1 MPDAAHVGYL
11 SAGLDV
17 RIACGHRHVD
27 ARIVMAMTRYS
38 IRITRTAAMCCA
50 AVLAV
55 SLLLVALRTSAAR
68 AQGGVAMVTGYNG
81 YDELGDGGATG
92 GGGRF
97 WPELVPGLSNV
108 VSASTSYYDTLALLS
123 NGTVEGWGYNGFGE
137 LGDGT
142 TEEQS
147 TPVQI
152 PGLSEV
158 TEIAGGFHHGLALL
172 LTGTVEAW
180 GENEH
185 GQLGDGATEER
196 PTLTPTP
203 VPDLSNAVAISA
215 GCFDSFALLANGTV
229 EAWGANGNGQLGGG
243 PTNKPHKLPEQIP
256 GLENVVAI
264 SAGCEYTIAL
274 LADGTVEA
282 WGCNRYHERGDGE
295 LGGKCTAEQ
304 LTPAPIPG
312 LSNVVAISTGADF
325 GLALLDNGTVE
336 GWGYDEHGE
345 LGDGGP
351 KEQFAPEPIPDLSE
365 VVAISAGADFGLAL
379 LDNGTVEGWGNN
391 LYGEL
396 GDLTSSERLFSEE
409 LAFPNVAIGLAHGV
423 LSYDTLV
430 IEGARASVSSTAL
443 AFGTEVVDAQS
454 PTQTL
459 VVTNAG
465 PAPLTISG
473 DSLSGP
479 GASAFAELSDAC
491 QGATLPPAG
500 ACAIE
505 YAFAPSAVGGASA
518 TVAISSSATPALR
531 SVALT
536 GSGTSI
542 GAGLARGAADGAP
555 SLSRL
560 VLSSSRFRAAH
571 DGASVLPATNSRG
584 TLVSYSDSQAAITT
598 FAVQRELSGVRVRTG
613 KSKSCASSRRRRRPR
628 GRRLESCLYFRTLG
642 SFTHADAR
650 GANRLRFSGRIAG
663 IALSPGRY
671 RLIATAR
678 SSAGASAARSVAF
691 TIKR

>member
-1 MPDAAHVGYL
+1 M
-11 SAGLDV
+11 S
-17 RIACGHRHVD
+17 
-27 ARIVMAMTRYS
+27 MSRYS
-38 IRITRTAAMCCA
+38 IRITRTAALCCA
-50 AVLAV
+50 VALAV
-55 SLLLVALRTSAAR
+55 SLLLVAVHTPAAR
-68 AQGGVAMVTGYNG
+68 AQGGVAMMTGYDG
-81 YDELGDGGATG
+81 YGELGDGGATG
-92 GGGRF
+92 GGSRF
-97 WPELVPGLSNV
+97 WPELVPGPSNV
-108 VSASTSYYDTLALLS
+108 VSASTGYYDTLAVLS
-123 NGTVEGWGYNGFGE
+123 NGMVEGWGYNPFGE

-158 TEIAGGFHHGLALL
+158 TAIAAGFHHSLALL
-172 LTGTVEAW
+172 STGTVEAW

-185 GQLGDGATEER
+185 GQLGDGATEDL
-196 PTLTPTP
+196 LTPTP

-229 EAWGANGNGQLGGG
+229 EAWGANGDGQLGDG
-243 PTNKPHKLPEQIP
+243 TNKEHKLAELIP

-282 WGCNRYHERGDGE
+282 WGCSRYHERGDGE
-295 LGGKCTAEQ
+295 LSGKCTAEQ
-304 LTPAPIPG
+304 TTPVPIPG
-312 LSNVVAISTGADF
+312 LSNVVAISAGSDF

-351 KEQFAPEPIPDLSE
+351 KEQFVPEPIPGLSE
-365 VVAISAGADFGLAL
+365 VAAISAGADFGLAL

-409 LAFPNVAIGLAHGV
+409 LAFPNVAVGLAHGV

-430 IEGARASVSSTAL
+430 IEGARASVSSSTL
-443 AFGTEVVDAQS
+443 AFGAEPVGAQS
-454 PTQTL
+454 PAQTL
-459 VVTNAG
+459 LVTNEG

-473 DSLSGP
+473 DSLTGP
-479 GASAFAELSDAC
+479 GAGAFVEISDGC
-491 QGATLPPAG
+491 RGHTLGPET

-505 YAFAPSAVGGASA
+505 YAFAPSAAGEAGAA
-518 TVAISSSATPALR
+518 VAISSSAVQALPP
-531 SVALT
+531 VALT
-536 GSGTSI
+536 GTGTVT
-542 GAGLARGAADGAP
+542 GAGPAPGSAVAAP
-555 SLSRL
+555 TLSRL
-560 VLSSSRFRAAH
+560 VLSHSSFRAAH
-571 DGASVLPATNSRG
+571 AGASVLPATNSGG

-598 FAVQRELSGVRVRTG
+598 FAVQRQLSGVRVRTG
-613 KSKSCASSRRRRRPR
+613 KSKSCAKSGRRRESRRRQ
-628 GRRLESCLYFRTLG
+628 LEARCLYFQTLG
-642 SFTHADAR
+642 SFAHADAR
-650 GANRLRFSGRIAG
+650 GTNRLRFSGRVAG
-663 IALSPGRY
+663 TALKPGRY
-671 RLIATAR
+671 RLTATAR
-678 SSAGASAARSVAF
+678 SSAGASATQSVAF

>member
-1 MPDAAHVGYL
+1 MAL
-11 SAGLDV
+11 S
-17 RIACGHRHVD
+17 RS
-27 ARIVMAMTRYS
+27 S
-38 IRITRTAAMCCA
+38 IRTLRRAAICCGL
-50 AVLAV
+50 VLPASV
-55 SLLLVALRTSAAR
+55 PLLAYQTPAAR
-68 AQGGVAMVTGYNG
+68 AQGGVAIMSG
-81 YDELGDGGATG
+81 YDGYAELGDGGATG
-92 GGGRF
+92 GGSRF

-158 TEIAGGFHHGLALL
+158 TAVAGGFHHGLALL
-172 LTGTVEAW
+172 SNGTVEAW

-185 GQLGDGATEER
+185 GQLGDGTTEGQ
-196 PTLTPTP
+196 LTPTP
-203 VPDLSNAVAISA
+203 VPDLSNAVAVSA

-229 EAWGANGNGQLGGG
+229 DAWGANGNGQLGGG
-243 PTNKPHKLPEQIP
+243 STNKPHKLPEQIA
-256 GLENVVAI
+256 GLENIVAI

-295 LGGKCTAEQ
+295 LSGKCTAEQ
-304 LTPAPIPG
+304 PTPVPIPG
-312 LSNVVAISTGADF
+312 LSEVAAISAGADF
-325 GLALLDNGTVE
+325 GLALLRNGTVE

-351 KEQFAPEPIPDLSE
+351 KEQFAPEPIPGLSE
-365 VVAISAGADFGLAL
+365 VAAISAGADFGLAL

-396 GDLTSSERLFSEE
+396 GDLTSSERAFSEE
-409 LAFPNVAIGLAHGV
+409 LAFANVAAGLAHGV

-430 IEGARASVSSTAL
+430 IEGARASVSSSAL
-443 AFGTEVVDAQS
+443 AFGVEPVGSQS
-454 PTQTL
+454 PTLTL
-459 VVTNAG
+459 LVTDEG
-465 PAPLTISG
+465 PAPLAISG

-479 GASAFAELSDAC
+479 GAGAFAKLSDAC
-491 QGATLPPAG
+491 EGATLAPGA

-505 YAFAPSAVGGASA
+505 YAFAPSFAGGAGA
-518 TVAISSSATPALR
+518 TVAISSSAAQPLPP
-531 SVALT
+531 VALT
-536 GSGTSI
+536 GTGTPI
-542 GAGLARGAADGAP
+542 DGATAPGVTVAAP

-560 VLSSSRFRAAH
+560 MLSNRSFRAAH
-571 DGASVLPATNSRG
+571 AGASVLPAARSGG

-598 FAVQRELSGVRVRTG
+598 FAVQRQLSGVRVRTG
-613 KSKSCASSRRRRRPR
+613 KSKSCASSHRRR
-628 GRRLESCLYFRTLG
+628 GRRERRLERCLYLRTLG

-650 GANRLRFSGRIAG
+650 GVNRLRFSGRIAG
-663 IALSPGRY
+663 VALQPGRY
-671 RLIATAR
+671 RLTATAR
-678 SSAGASAARSVAF
+678 SSAGASVARSVAF